1 MNRPALNFG
10 SLFQDKELI
19 KTTGFPIHTFGNDK
33 FGKTHKSK
41 TLLLSQPVPA
51 VYSFQKVG
59 IEVTVC
65 YKVLVKFPCVSIFP
79 EYCKDR

>member
-33 FGKTHKSK
+33 LGKNHTFK
-41 TLLLSQPVPA
+41 TILFSQPVPA
-51 VYSFQKVG
+51 VYAFQKVG
-59 IEVTVC
+59 VKITVC
-65 YKVLVKFPCVSIFP
+65 YKVFI
-79 EYCKDR
+79 